1 MISQRCLSEEGDQM
15 NKLLF
20 GRYIPQDSFVHHMDP
35 RAKLVL
41 SFLYVIVI
49 FFANNWW
56 IYLLMTVV
64 ALLSIWASKINFK
77 LFVDGILPLIWIIAF
92 TMLIQVFFGTGGHL
106 YWQWGIFSV
115 TSLGILNAAY
125 IFVRF
130 TLIILI
136 STLLTLSTSP
146 IQISDAIE
154 SLLKPLEKVHFPVYE
169 VALMLSIA
177 LRFVPTLMDET
188 ESIMNA
194 QRARGVDFGT
204 GNIVQ
209 RIKKIIPILIPLFV
223 SAFNRA
229 EDLATAME
237 ARGYQG
243 GAGRTKYRLL
253 KWGIRDTIATLIYLL
268 MTVVV
273 FALRFF

>member
-1 MISQRCLSEEGDQM
+1 M

-20 GRYIPQDSFVHHMDP
+20 GRYIPQASFVHRMDP

-41 SFLYVIVI
+41 SFLYVIII

-56 IYLLMTVV
+56 IYTLMAIV
-64 ALLSIWASKINFK
+64 AILSIWASKIKPK
-77 LFVDGILPLIWIIAF
+77 LFVEGVMPLIWIIVF
-92 TMLIQVFFGTGGHL
+92 TMVIQIFFGTGGQM
-106 YWQWGIFSV
+106 YWHWGIFSI

-146 IQISDAIE
+146 IQLSDAIE
-154 SLLKPLEKVHFPVYE
+154 SLLRPLTKLHFPVYE

-188 ESIMNA
+188 ETIMNA

-204 GNIVQ
+204 GNLFT

-243 GAGRTKYRLL
+243 GSGRTKYRLL
-253 KWGIRDTIATLIYLL
+253 KWGIRDSIATLVYLL
-268 MTVVV
+268 MAVIVL
-273 FALRFF
+273 AIRFL

>member
-1 MISQRCLSEEGDQM
+1 M
-15 NKLLF
+15 NKILF
-20 GRYIPQDSFVHHMDP
+20 GRYIPLDSFVHRMDP
-35 RAKLVL
+35 RSKLIL

-56 IYLLMTVV
+56 IYLLMAVV
-64 ALLSIWASKINFK
+64 AFVSILASKINFK
-77 LFVDGILPLIWIIAF
+77 LFVDGVMPLLWIIAF
-92 TMLIQVFFGTGGHL
+92 TMVIQILFGTGGQT
-106 YWQWGIFSV
+106 YWHWGIFSI
-115 TSLGILNAAY
+115 TSVGILNAAY

-146 IQISDAIE
+146 IQISDALE
-154 SLLKPLEKVHFPVYE
+154 SLLMPLRKIHFPVYE

-177 LRFVPTLMDET
+177 LRFVPSLMDET
-188 ESIMNA
+188 ETIMNA

-204 GNIVQ
+204 GNIIQ
-209 RIKKIIPILIPLFV
+209 RLKKIIPILIPLFV

-237 ARGYQG
+237 ARGYRG

-253 KWGIRDTIATLIYLL
+253 KWETRDTLATLVYSL
-268 MTVVV
+268 MAIGV
-273 FALRFF
+273 FALRLL

>member
-1 MISQRCLSEEGDQM
+1 M
-15 NKLLF
+15 NKILF
-20 GRYIPQDSFVHHMDP
+20 GRYIPLDSFVHRMDP
-35 RAKLVL
+35 RSKLVL

-49 FFANNWW
+49 FFANSWW
-56 IYLLMTVV
+56 IYLLMTIV
-64 ALLSIWASKINFK
+64 AFLSILASKINFK
-77 LFVDGILPLIWIIAF
+77 LFVEGIMPLLWIIAF
-92 TMLIQVFFGTGGHL
+92 TMVIQIFFGTGGHL
-106 YWQWGIFSV
+106 YWQWGIFSI

-146 IQISDAIE
+146 IQISDALE
-154 SLLKPLEKVHFPVYE
+154 SLLMPLRKIHFPVYE

-188 ESIMNA
+188 ETIMNA

-209 RIKKIIPILIPLFV
+209 RLKKIIPILIPLFV

-243 GAGRTKYRLL
+243 GTGRTKYRQL
-253 KWGIRDTIATLIYLL
+253 KWGNRDTIASLVYLL
-268 MTVVV
+268 MTESV
-273 FALRFF
+273 FALRLL